1 MTLHRRIPRRPLL
14 AAAAAGL
21 PLAGSRAASAQTA
34 PVTWTAY
41 SFAPSAQLTPY
52 KHLEAMVQRIEQ
64 ATNGALRIR
73 PNVGGSLPINT
84 QNIAQA
90 TGDGVVQMADD
101 GFFVGAIPVGGV
113 LRLPMLINSREEAE
127 RAGAAVRPALE
138 RAYKRRGC
146 VLLSHYWFPA
156 QVIWG
161 TRPIA
166 SLDDLRGLKLRV
178 TSPEQGE
185 FIRRFGGT
193 AITIGGPEVPSA
205 LQSGAVEG
213 VLTASVGGGR
223 IWKDL
228 LRSSYRLAVNYF
240 DAFFIA
246 NDEAFNRLP
255 RATQELLRREAQSTA
270 QAITEEHFRE
280 EDEFTRQLAA
290 GGITMTEPKPED
302 IARARERLAPFW
314 DEWGQRQQADTREA
328 LAAARRAL
336 SR

>member
-1 MTLHRRIPRRPLL
+1 MTPRIPIRRRRLL
-14 AAAAAGL
+14 LGTAAAAAPLAAPGL
-21 PLAGSRAASAQTA
+21 PRAQQPT
-34 PVTWTAY
+34 TWTAY
-41 SFAPSAQLTPY
+41 SSAPSAQLVPY
-52 KHLEAMVQRIEQ
+52 KQLEALAQRVEQ

-84 QNIAQA
+84 QTITQA

-113 LRLPMLINSREEAE
+113 LRLPMLISSREEAE
-127 RAGAAVRPALE
+127 RAGAAVRPFLE

-146 VLLSHYWFPA
+146 VLLSHYWYPG
-156 QVIWG
+156 QVIWS
-161 TRPIA
+161 TKPTA
-166 SLDDLRGLKLRV
+166 SLDDLKGQKLRV

-223 IWKDL
+223 LWKDL
-228 LRSSYRLAVNYF
+228 LRTSYRLPVNYF
-240 DAFFIA
+240 DASYIA
-246 NDEAFNRLP
+246 NEDAFSALP
-255 RATQELLRREAQSTA
+255 RATQELLRRESEAAART
-270 QAITEEHFRE
+270 ITEEHFRDE
-280 EDEFTRQLAA
+280 ETLTRQIEE
-290 GGITMTEPKPED
+290 GGVTMTAAKPED
-302 IARARERLAPFW
+302 LARGLETIRPYW
-314 DEWGQRQQADTREA
+314 GEWAQRQQSDSREA

-336 SR
+336 GR

>member
-1 MTLHRRIPRRPLL
+1 
-14 AAAAAGL
+14 
-21 PLAGSRAASAQTA
+21 
-34 PVTWTAY
+34 
-41 SFAPSAQLTPY
+41 
-52 KHLEAMVQRIEQ
+52 MVRRIEQ

-113 LRLPMLINSREEAE
+113 LRLPMLIASPEEAV

-156 QVIWG
+156 QVIWA
-161 TRPIA
+161 TRPVA

-228 LRSSYRLAVNYF
+228 LRTSYRLPVNYF
-240 DAFFIA
+240 DAFLIA
-246 NDEAFNRLP
+246 NEDAFGRLP
-255 RATQELLRREAQSTA
+255 GATQEVLRREAETFA
-270 QAITEEHFRE
+270 RATTEEHFRE
-280 EDEFTRQLAA
+280 EDEITRQLAA
-290 GGITMTEPKPED
+290 GGITMTAAKPED
-302 IARARERLAPFW
+302 VARARERLVPYW
-314 DEWGQRQQADTREA
+314 DEWAQRQQADSREA
-328 LAAARRAL
+328 LAAARRTL
-336 SR
+336 GR